1 MQAHSKKRE
10 TKIRAPSLP
19 FPVRRSRRSSSKPA
33 WAKERKGRGSP
44 HETRPDVNGP
54 VHVTLKICRGLPN
67 LRTPR
72 AYPCS
77 NERSERA
84 RRRST
89 SGSASTACSDHLHLI
104 VEANERRAL
113 ARGMQ
118 GLAIRIAKALNKH
131 WHGRKGSV
139 FSERYFAR
147 ALVKPMEVWRA
158 LRYVLNNARKH
169 GEWASKSLPDPFSSG
184 RWFRRWEG
192 RWGQRMA
199 LRSPPL
205 AIPRHFL
212 THFGERWSIRIDE
225 VPGTSCFRW
234 IGA

>member
-1 MQAHSKKRE
+1 M
-10 TKIRAPSLP
+10 KIRSPSLP
-19 FPVRRSRRSSSKPA
+19 FPVRRKRAIKPA
-33 WAKERKGRGSP
+33 WAKQRTGRGSP

-72 AYPCS
+72 AY
-77 NERSERA
+77 RVLERA
-84 RRRST
+84 FRAGKEKQNFGLCQYSVQR
-89 SGSASTACSDHLHLI
+89 DHLHLI
-104 VEANERRAL
+104 VEANNRRAL
-113 ARGMQ
+113 ARGIQ

-131 WHGRKGSV
+131 WHGRRGSV

-158 LRYVLNNARKH
+158 LRYVLNNALKH
-169 GEWASKSLPDPFSSG
+169 GDWFSKSLPDPFSSG

-192 RWGQRMA
+192 RWGQQMA
-199 LRSPPL
+199 LRSPAL
-205 AIPRHFL
+205 ATPRHFL

-225 VPGTSCFRW
+225 VPGTPSFR
-234 IGA
+234 